1 MLTELKESMIKEV
14 KEGMMTMLNQMK
26 IINIQKLLL
35 KEPDGNS
42 KVDKFT
48 T

>member
-42 KVDKFT
+42 KVGKFNI
-48 T
+48 

>member
-1 MLTELKESMIKEV
+1 MIKEV
-14 KEGMMTMLNQMK
+14 KEDKRAMLNQMK

-42 KVDKFT
+42 KVEKFNI
-48 T
+48 